1 MKRMILAALALIA
14 IGAQPALAAPEV
26 GKPAPDFTAKDINGK
41 DVKLS
46 ALKGKTVVLEWTNHQ
61 CPFVVKQ
68 YDTKN
73 MQTLQE
79 KATKDGVVWISIVS
93 SAKGKEGYVTADEA
107 KKNDAE
113 SGAKYTHKILDES
126 GEIGKL
132 YDAKTT
138 PHMFVVNAEGNV
150 VYMGAI
156 DSNPSPRLSAVEGA
170 TNYVAAALDALK
182 AGKPVE
188 PSSTQPYGCG
198 VKY

>member
-1 MKRMILAALALIA
+1 MKRMILAALAVLVM
-14 IGAQPALAAPEV
+14 GATPALAAPEV
-26 GKPAPDFTAKDINGK
+26 GKPAPDFTATDINGAS
-41 DVKLS
+41 VTLS

-68 YDTKN
+68 YDTKA

-93 SAKGKEGYVTADEA
+93 SAKGKEGHVTAEEA
-107 KKNDAE
+107 KKIATE
-113 SGAKYTHKILDES
+113 SGAKFTHKILDES
-126 GEIGKL
+126 GVIGKL

-150 VYMGAI
+150 AYMGAI
-156 DSNPSPRLSAVEGA
+156 DSDPSPRLSSVAGA
-170 TNYVAAALDALK
+170 TNYVAAALEALK
-182 AGKPVE
+182 AGKAVE
-188 PSSTQPYGCG
+188 PASTQPYGCG